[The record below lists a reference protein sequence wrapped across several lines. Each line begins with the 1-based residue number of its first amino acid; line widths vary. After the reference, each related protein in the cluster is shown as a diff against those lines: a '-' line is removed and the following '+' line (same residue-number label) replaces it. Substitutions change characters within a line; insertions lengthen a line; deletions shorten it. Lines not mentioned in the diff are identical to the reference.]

1 MSPSPPLDDIFNG
14 VVALRVTRTLALH
27 PTKEF
32 TGRELAREAHVS
44 PSKAIDALNR
54 LREHGLVVR
63 RTVGPAHLWRFRR
76 DAALAEPLRELFER
90 EHGLDQEIRKT
101 LTAGLRRIPRVQRA
115 VLFGSRARGDA
126 NATSDIDLL
135 VIVTH
140 ERHKRAFDA
149 AFPDLRTRIE
159 ERFGAHLQPV
169 VYSQEEARRK
179 RDHPLLRAAENEGV
193 VLVEATE

>member
-1 MSPSPPLDDIFNG
+1 MPRIPPLDDVLNG

-27 PTKEF
+27 PAKEF
-32 TGRELAREAHVS
+32 TGRELAREARVS

-76 DAALAEPLRELFER
+76 AAALAEPLRELFER

-101 LTAGLRRIPRVQRA
+101 LDAGLRRIPHIERA

-126 NATSDIDLL
+126 SPASDIDLL
-135 VIVTH
+135 VIVDH
-140 ERHKRAFDA
+140 ERHKRTFDA
-149 AFPDLRTRIE
+149 DFTKLRTRIE
-159 ERFGAHLQPV
+159 ERFGAHLQSI
-169 VYSQEEARRK
+169 VYSNEEARRK
-179 RDHPLLRAAENEGV
+179 RDHPLLRAVEDEGV